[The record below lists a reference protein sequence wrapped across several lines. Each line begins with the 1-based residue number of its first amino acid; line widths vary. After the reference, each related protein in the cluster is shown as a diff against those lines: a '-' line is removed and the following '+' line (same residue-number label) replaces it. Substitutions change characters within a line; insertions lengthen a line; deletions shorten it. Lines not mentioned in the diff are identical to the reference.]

1 MFNKTITIAMI
12 LTLKIMADV
21 SILPSSSSFT
31 TTSTPYTGLSKSWY
45 LTQQCKA
52 ASNISPAFQITTD
65 DPYWGIYATKKL
77 TSDYKDTLDT
87 LDIGCYY
94 RFDYETRFRLFA
106 SGSLKNDLD
115 SIKKFYNKKRF
126 DHITIPGP
134 FQIGLADPRRDTL
147 NSYLRTYK
155 LDSMYVIIAI
165 PNSNKVKIY
174 KNYGDDW
181 NLKNTITTS
190 GTTTLLDFKFQNDC
204 VYFSSNGTLYKISNG
219 STYSQIATGI
229 LGYFLDLQ
237 GVWTT
242 NSSGQLL
249 YNNVVVKTNS
259 SFAVK
264 KFAVNPID
272 TTFFS
277 YFRINNSYYGD
288 VSCSEDVA
296 AYNTFLDSNNNISNS
311 NRIFYTKSKY
321 TRSCN
326 FPRPL
331 YDFIYR
337 QSSQE
342 ITYQISDYISVYK
355 FDNTPFFLNTTTFVD
370 SLGYTDESTKRVY
383 YTDTLHAFEYP
394 NNPLTYSITQNS
406 LGLTITDSVIS
417 LNTIIQPGNYEVKFK
432 TEDSHSKTDSIVW
445 NLKIYSRKISI
456 NESGTTTATEGT
468 QYSQIISTTDIDN
481 DSSFIYFSKLP
492 SWLSISRTS
501 RNQFTIS
508 GTPAHSNVD
517 TIITLILTDNSNYY
531 DAIQKRNL
539 VPSYDTLTYSL
550 SITKINVPPTFTSTP
565 ITTGIENQLY
575 TYQVQATDEQAITYS
590 FKVAPANM
598 TISSTGLISWMPV
611 VGTHGVSIV
620 AKDSENAKREQNFM
634 LVISQNNA
642 PVFTSTPI
650 TTGIEN
656 QLYTYQVNA
665 TDEQSITYSLLNAPT
680 NMTISSSGL
689 IAWTPTFQNSG
700 SYSITIVAKD
710 SYNTTSQQN
719 YTLIISNVNVSP
731 VITSVLKDTTIT
743 ETDSLCFTVSSSD
756 FDGTQLTTKWYLG
769 ATLISENNSCKITT
783 NYSSAGIQ
791 TLKVVV
797 TDGEAIVEKQATI
810 TIIDKNRLPIIP
822 SDTTITIK
830 SLNEPFIIN
839 AKALDLDGDKLIYTY
854 DTTKFSV
861 TNLVVTIKDS
871 IYSITLKKVITD
883 TLTFIISDGKSKVS
897 FNVKVVSN
905 IPTTSII
912 HSNKVLCNSF
922 NMDSK
927 GMVKFSVAKQ
937 NNVQLVIYS
946 LNGKILYKNDRNMNP
961 GSYNTTVFATTG
973 TYIYQFKIGKEFSTS
988 NRIQIIK

>member
-21 SILPSSSSFT
+21 SILPSTSSFT
-31 TTSTPYTGLSKSWY
+31 TTSTLYTEISKNWY

-52 ASNISPAFQITTD
+52 ASNVAQFQVCED
-65 DPYWGIYATKKL
+65 EPYWGLYATKK
-77 TSDYKDTLDT
+77 TTADYKDTLDT

-94 RFDYETRFRLFA
+94 RFDNETRFHLFA

-115 SIKKFYNKKRF
+115 SIRKFYNKKRF
-126 DHITIPGP
+126 VSTTTIGP
-134 FQIGLADPRRDTL
+134 FSVGLADPRRDTL
-147 NSYLRTYK
+147 NSYIRTYK
-155 LDSMYVIIAI
+155 LDSMYVIVAI

-174 KNYGDDW
+174 KNYADDW

-190 GTTTLLDFKFQNDC
+190 GTTTLLDFKFQRDC
-204 VYFSSNGTLYKISNG
+204 VYFSSNGSLYKISNG
-219 STYSQIATGI
+219 SSYSQIATGI
-229 LGYFLDLQ
+229 LGYFLDNQ

-249 YNNVVVKTNS
+249 YNGVTVKTNS
-259 SFAVK
+259 TFAVT
-264 KFAVNPID
+264 KFAVNPVD

-277 YFRINNSYYGD
+277 YYRINNSYYGD

-296 AYNTFLDSNNNISNS
+296 SYNAFLDSNNNISNS
-311 NRIFYTKSKY
+311 NRIYYTKSKY

-331 YDFIYR
+331 YDFIYK
-337 QSSQE
+337 QASQE
-342 ITYQISDYISVYK
+342 ITYQISASYISIYK
-355 FDNTPFFLNTTTFVD
+355 FNNTPFFLDTTTFSD
-370 SLGYTDESTKRVY
+370 SLGYTNESTKRIY

-394 NNPLTYSITQNS
+394 NNSLTYSIIQNP
-406 LGLTITDSVIS
+406 LGLTITDSIIS
-417 LNTIIQPGNYEVKFK
+417 LDAVVQPGNYTFKFK
-432 TEDSHSKTDSIVW
+432 TTDAYSKTDSILW
-445 NLKIYSRKISI
+445 DLKVFSRKISI
-456 NESGTTTATEGT
+456 NESGTTSATEGT

-481 DSSFIYFSKLP
+481 DSSFIYSSKLP
-492 SWLSISRTS
+492 SWLSITRTLK
-501 RNQFTIS
+501 NQFTIS
-508 GTPAHSNVD
+508 GIPAHSNVD

-539 VPSYDTLTYSL
+539 VQSYDTLTYSL
-550 SITKINVPPTFTSTP
+550 SITKINV
-565 ITTGIENQLY
+565 
-575 TYQVQATDEQAITYS
+575 
-590 FKVAPANM
+590 
-598 TISSTGLISWMPV
+598 
-611 VGTHGVSIV
+611 
-620 AKDSENAKREQNFM
+620 
-634 LVISQNNA
+634 A

-656 QLYTYQVNA
+656 QLYTYQAQATDEQPVTYSLKIAPTNMTISSSGLISWTPVVGTYPISIVAMDNQNAKREQMFILVISQNGAPVFTSTPITTGTENQLYTYQVNA
-665 TDEQSITYSLLNAPT
+665 TDNQPITYSLLNAPT
-680 NMTISSSGL
+680 NMTISSTGL
-689 IAWTPTFQNSG
+689 ISWTPTFQNSG

-719 YTLIISNVNVSP
+719 YTLIISNVNVAP

-743 ETDSLCFTVSSSD
+743 ETDSLYFTVSSSD

-797 TDGEAIVEKQATI
+797 TDGEAIVEKQAII
-810 TIIDKNRLPIIP
+810 TILDKNRLPIIP

-830 SLNEPFIIN
+830 SLNEPVTIN

-861 TNLVVTIKDS
+861 SNLVVTIKDS

-883 TLTFIISDGKSKVS
+883 TLTFIISDGKGKVS

-927 GMVKFSVAKQ
+927 GVVKFSVAKQ

-961 GSYNTTVFATTG
+961 GNYNTTVFATTG
-973 TYIYQFKIGKEFSTS
+973 TYIYQFKIGKEFSST
-988 NRIQIIK
+988 NKIQIVK

>member
-21 SILPSSSSFT
+21 SILHSSSSFT
-31 TTSTPYTGLSKSWY
+31 TTSTFYTGLSKSWY

-77 TSDYKDTLDT
+77 TSDSKDTLDT

-115 SIKKFYNKKRF
+115 SIRKFYNKKRF
-126 DHITIPGP
+126 EHTTIPGP

-147 NSYLRTYK
+147 DSYIRTYK
-155 LDSMYVIIAI
+155 LDSMYVIVAI

-174 KNYGDDW
+174 KNYMDDW
-181 NLKNTITTS
+181 NLKTTITTS
-190 GTTTLLDFKFQNDC
+190 GTTTLLDFKFQNNC
-204 VYFSSNGTLYKISNG
+204 AYFSSNGILYKISSG

-229 LGYFLDLQ
+229 FGYFLDLQ
-237 GVWTT
+237 GIWTT

-264 KFAVNPID
+264 KFAVNPVD

-277 YFRINNSYYGD
+277 YYKINNSYYGD

-296 AYNTFLDSNNNISNS
+296 SYNVFLDSNNNISNS

-331 YDFIYR
+331 YDFLYK
-337 QSSQE
+337 QNSQE
-342 ITYQISDYISVYK
+342 ITYQISDYISIYK
-355 FDNTPFFLNTTTFVD
+355 FNNTPFFLNTTFVD
-370 SLGYTDESTKRVY
+370 SLGYTDESTKRIY
-383 YTDTLHAFEYP
+383 YTDTLHAFEYL
-394 NNPLTYSITQNS
+394 NNPLTFTIPQNP
-406 LGLTITDSVIS
+406 LGLTIVDSIIS
-417 LNTIIQPGNYEVKFK
+417 LNSIIQPGSYEIKFR
-432 TEDSHSKTDSIVW
+432 TEDSYSKTDSIVW
-445 NLKIYSRKISI
+445 NLKVFSRKISI
-456 NESGTTTATEGT
+456 NESVTTSATEGT
-468 QYSQIISTTDIDN
+468 QYSQVISTTDIDN
-481 DSSFIYFSKLP
+481 DSSFISYSKLP

-501 RNQFTIS
+501 KNQFTIS
-508 GTPAHSNVD
+508 GTPTHSNLD
-517 TIITLILTDNSNYY
+517 TTITLILTDNSNYY
-531 DAIQKRNL
+531 DAFQKRNL
-539 VPSYDTLTYSL
+539 SPSYDTLIYSL
-550 SITKINVPPTFTSTP
+550 TITKINVPPTFTSTP

-575 TYQVQATDEQAITYS
+575 TYQANATDEQPITYS
-590 FKVAPANM
+590 LKTAPANM
-598 TISSTGLISWMPV
+598 TISSTGLVSWIPV
-611 VGTHGVSIV
+611 VGTYGVSVV

-642 PVFTSTPI
+642 PIFTSTPI

-656 QLYTYQVNA
+656 QLYTYQVQA
-665 TDEQSITYSLLNAPT
+665 TDEQTISYSLLNAPT
-680 NMTISSSGL
+680 NMTIFSTGL
-689 IAWTPTFQNSG
+689 VTWTPSLQNSG
-700 SYSITIVAKD
+700 SYSITIIAKD

-719 YTLIISNVNVSP
+719 YTLVISNVNVAP
-731 VITSVLKDTTIT
+731 VITTILKDTTIT
-743 ETDSLCFTVSSSD
+743 ETDSLYFTVSTSD
-756 FDGTQLTTKWYLG
+756 FDGTLLSTKWYLG
-769 ATLISENNSCKITT
+769 STLVSENSTCKITT
-783 NYSSAGIQ
+783 NYTSAGIQ

-797 TDGEAIVEKQATI
+797 SDGEVSVEKQAVI
-810 TIIDKNRLPIIP
+810 TILDKNRLPIIP

-830 SLNEPFIIN
+830 SLNQPVTIN
-839 AKALDLDGDKLIYTY
+839 AKAIDPDGDKLIYTY

-871 IYSITLKKVITD
+871 IYSITLKKVIND
-883 TLTFIISDGKSKVS
+883 TLTFTISDGKSKVS
-897 FNVKVVSN
+897 FTVKVISN
-905 IPTTSII
+905 IPTTSVIS
-912 HSNKVLCNSF
+912 SNKTLCNSF

-927 GMVKFSVAKQ
+927 GIVKYSVAKQ

-961 GSYNTTVFATTG
+961 GCYNTTVHATTG
-973 TYIYQFKIGKEFSTS
+973 TYLYQFKIGKEFSTT
-988 NRIQIIK
+988 NRIQIVK